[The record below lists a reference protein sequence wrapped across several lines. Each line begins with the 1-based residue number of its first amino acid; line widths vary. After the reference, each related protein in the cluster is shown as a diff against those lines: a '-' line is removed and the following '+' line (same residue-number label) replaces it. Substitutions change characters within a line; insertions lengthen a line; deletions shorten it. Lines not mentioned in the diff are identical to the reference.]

1 MDINKFFQSK
11 SFKIIIVCIAVA
23 VSLFFVFSLGVFVGT
38 QKADFSFKWA
48 EQYHRNF
55 AGPANGFFQ
64 QFEGKDF
71 IEHNGVFGKIIKVNE
86 DSIIVNGRND
96 VEKIIL
102 VGEKTTIKSLN
113 NNVNISDLKVDD
125 DVVIIGEPNSDGQID
140 AALIRVMPF

>member
-1 MDINKFFQSK
+1 MLYIVHNPKIWDHNCPIGTSDVLRAFQ
-11 SFKIIIVCIAVA
+11 
-23 VSLFFVFSLGVFVGT
+23 
-38 QKADFSFKWA
+38 
-48 EQYHRNF
+48 R
-55 AGPANGFFQ
+55 
-64 QFEGKDF
+64 
-71 IEHNGVFGKIIKVNE
+71 NGVTLLTYDSFMKQEFSNE